1 VSPSSRIEFLRKTE
15 LFGSVPEPALEM
27 IDGQLV
33 EVRLSAG
40 ETLFRKG
47 ELGDAVYIIKDGA
60 LSLESDKVQLVARQ
74 RGECVGE
81 FALIDDEPRSTAAV
95 AVTDTVLF
103 KWERDA
109 FQKTLSKNAEVA
121 RGIFRLLTSKLRQDV
136 ERRVRLVAEQER
148 WRQDIARAREI
159 QAGMLPQ
166 EHLLRPALEIA
177 GICSPAS
184 EVGGDF
190 YDYIEY
196 GPQEVGIIIGDVTGH
211 GFYSGLFVAMA
222 KSCVH
227 TQARVAHGPAAMMK
241 SLRRALGLSIQR
253 RLLMTCCYIVVDLA
267 RKVLTYANAGHP
279 YPYLFTPASGALK
292 KLEALD
298 PLLGAVYGDSQEF
311 EEREIAWRPGDVL
324 VLYTDGISET
334 RDPEGRMFE
343 AQGLERSIRDCA
355 NDSAIIMRD
364 CVLKAAQKHA
374 AGAPRTDDL
383 TLVVARLREQAG

>member
-1 VSPSSRIEFLRKTE
+1 VSSSNHIEFLKRTE
-15 LFGSVPEPALEM
+15 LFESVPERMLEM
-27 IDGQLV
+27 IDRQLV

-40 ETLFRKG
+40 ETLFEKG
-47 ELGDAVYIIKDGA
+47 DLGDAVYIIRDGA
-60 LSLESDKVQLVARQ
+60 LSLEFDKVQLVARQ

-103 KWERDA
+103 KWERDS
-109 FQKTLSKNAEVA
+109 FQKMLSKNAEVA

-136 ERRVRLVAEQER
+136 DRRVKLVAEQER

-166 EHLLRPALEIA
+166 EHLVRPALEIA
-177 GICSPAS
+177 GYCSPAS

-196 GPQEVGIIIGDVTGH
+196 GPQEVGIIVGDVTGH

-227 TQARVAHGPAAMMK
+227 TQARVAHAPAEMMK
-241 SLRRALGLSIQR
+241 SLRRALSLSIQR
-253 RLLMTCCYIVVDLA
+253 RLLMTCCYVVLDLA
-267 RKVLTYANAGHP
+267 HKMLTYSNAGHP
-279 YPYLFTPASGALK
+279 YPYLFTPASGELK

-298 PLLGAVYGDSQEF
+298 PLLGAQDEDEQEF
-311 EEREIAWRPGDVL
+311 EEREIPWRPGDVL
-324 VLYTDGISET
+324 VLYTDGVSET
-334 RDPEGRMFE
+334 RDTKGRMFE
-343 AQGLERSIRDCA
+343 AAGLEQSIRSCA
-355 NDSAIIMRD
+355 KESAIIMRD
-364 CVLKAAQKHA
+364 CVLTALHKHA
-374 AGAPRTDDL
+374 AGAPRTDDV
-383 TLVVARLREQAG
+383 TLVVARLGEQAE

>member
-1 VSPSSRIEFLRKTE
+1 VSSSNHIEFLKKTE
-15 LFGSVPEPALEM
+15 LFASVPEPMLEM
-27 IDGQLV
+27 IDRQLV
-33 EVRLSAG
+33 QMRLSAG
-40 ETLFRKG
+40 EILFEKG
-47 ELGDAVYIIKDGA
+47 DQGDAVYIIKEGA
-60 LSLESDKVQLVARQ
+60 LSLESDKVQLLARQ

-103 KWERDA
+103 KWERDS
-109 FQKTLSKNAEVA
+109 FQKMLSKNAEVA

-177 GICSPAS
+177 GYCSPAS

-196 GPQEVGIIIGDVTGH
+196 GPQEVGIIVGDVTGH

-227 TQARVAHGPAAMMK
+227 TQARVAHAPAAMMK
-241 SLRRALGLSIQR
+241 SLRLALSLSIQR
-253 RLLMTCCYIVVDLA
+253 RLLMTCCYVVLDLA
-267 RKVLTYANAGHP
+267 HNVLTYANAGHP
-279 YPYLFTPASGALK
+279 YPYLFTPASGELT

-298 PLLGAVYGDSQEF
+298 PLLGARNEDEQEF
-311 EEREIAWRPGDVL
+311 EEREIPWRPGDVL
-324 VLYTDGISET
+324 VFYTDGILES
-334 RDPEGRMFE
+334 RDSNGRMFDSV
-343 AQGLERSIRDCA
+343 GLERSIRSCA
-355 NDSAIIMRD
+355 NESAMIMRD
-364 CVLKAAQKHA
+364 CVLTAVQKHA
-374 AGAPRTDDL
+374 SDAPRTDDI
-383 TLVVARLREQAG
+383 TLVVARLGEQAA